1 MKTVNDVLQIKGR
14 DVWTIEASAK
24 VFEALTLM
32 DEKGIGALVVMDG
45 DKIAGIISER
55 DYARN
60 VILKGKSSKDCP
72 VSDIMTREVLYV
84 KAWQTMENCMALI
97 TEKHVRHLPVMEG
110 DHLAGLIS
118 IGDVVKAIISDKQ
131 SVIDQMQSYILGR

>member
-14 DVWTIEASAK
+14 DVWTIEAGAK

-32 DEKGIGALVVMDG
+32 AEKGIGALAVMDG

-55 DYARN
+55 DYARK

-84 KAWQTMENCMALI
+84 KSWQTMEDCMALM
-97 TEKHVRHLPVMEG
+97 TEKHIRHLPVMEG
-110 DHLAGLIS
+110 DRLAGLIS